1 MNKFTGFPIKKKV
14 FLIDSISNML
24 VNIFHNQRQMFFL
37 FCCKY
42 VDIVEQLGNLL
53 GHQDLLVCQCK
64 YENLSI
70 THCQYLQ
77 IKFHVGTTCNFFCKA
92 IMKFARKIIK
102 FWEMRK
108 WDWNWRE
115 MKSGRDKVYSLNFN
129 GHNDNQYDHSYQ
141 KFSTPIKFPIHWSII
156 LSL

>member
-42 VDIVEQLGNLL
+42 VDIVEQLGNQL

-64 YENLSI
+64 YENQVKHTANIFKSNSTLGQRVI
-70 THCQYLQ
+70 
-77 IKFHVGTTCNFFCKA
+77 FFVKQ
-92 IMKFARKIIK
+92 
-102 FWEMRK
+102 
-108 WDWNWRE
+108 
-115 MKSGRDKVYSLNFN
+115 L
-129 GHNDNQYDHSYQ
+129 
-141 KFSTPIKFPIHWSII
+141 
-156 LSL
+156 